1 MGILKPTHPPG
12 MSTFRAKATAS
23 MGGGMRR
30 APRLP
35 VDLEGALTGRVVH
48 PVRLVD
54 LSLTGCLV
62 RCEALLE
69 PGAILDLRLQL
80 GDAPLAAKVRVVDS
94 SLDGSVAGEH
104 APGAMAGLDFVSV
117 AAQDQTRLRRFL
129 EDERRRR
136 RSADAPSD

>member
-1 MGILKPTHPPG
+1 MGFLKPTQPPG

-23 MGGGMRR
+23 MRGGMRR

-35 VDLEGALTGRVVH
+35 VDIEGALTGRVVH

-80 GDAPLAAKVRVVDS
+80 GDAPLTAKVRVIDS
-94 SLDGSVAGEH
+94 SLDGTVSGERS
-104 APGAMAGLDFVSV
+104 PGAMAGLDFVSV